1 MLIRIETAD
10 DTMISKEDLV
20 RVGLCN
26 PELLPSL
33 TLGEW
38 DLFIRQA
45 RSAGVL
51 ARIHALMEQNGL
63 LERIPQAPRTHLEAA
78 RVLSRSQERVIRWE
92 VYCIRRVLSAVETEF
107 VLLKGAA
114 YILSEMAFAQ
124 GRVQSDVDI
133 LVPHSKLR
141 IVESALLKHEWVGLK
156 LEEYDQRYYR
166 EWSHE
171 LPPLYH
177 PHRNT
182 VLDVHHNILP
192 VMGRLHPDPVKLLK
206 AAEPI
211 PGTPYKRLCPEDM
224 VLHSAAH
231 MFQDGDL
238 ELGLRGL
245 ADVDGLLRAFGIRA
259 DFWDNLP
266 GRAVELELQRPLY
279 YALRYSDFFLKT
291 PVPEHVKFT
300 FRKWR
305 PPAPVLE
312 LMDRLVSRAL
322 VPRHSSTASIRTLAA
337 RRLLYIKSQ
346 WLRMP
351 PLLLAR
357 HLMHQSLRGLKKK
370 DG

>member
-1 MLIRIETAD
+1 MT
-10 DTMISKEDLV
+10 SNEDMV
-20 RVGLCN
+20 RRALCN
-26 PELLPSL
+26 PEFLPSL

-51 ARIHALMEQNGL
+51 ARIHALMEQNDL
-63 LERIPQAPRTHLEAA
+63 LERIPAAPRTHLEAA
-78 RVLSRSQERVIRWE
+78 RVLARSQERVIRWE
-92 VYCIRRVLSAVETEF
+92 VYCIHRALSEVGTEF

-114 YILSEMAFAQ
+114 YVLSEMPFAQ
-124 GRVQSDVDI
+124 GRMQSDVDI
-133 LVPHSKLR
+133 LVPRSKLK
-141 IVESALLKHEWVGLK
+141 IVESALLSHGWVGMK

-166 EWSHE
+166 QWSHE

-177 PHRNT
+177 PNRNT

-192 VMGRLHPDPVKLLK
+192 ETGRLHPDPVKLLQ

-211 PGTPYKRLCPEDM
+211 PGTSHKRLCPEDM
-224 VLHSAAH
+224 ILHSAAH

-245 ADVDGLLRAFGIRA
+245 ADVDGLLRVCGMRP
-259 DFWDNLP
+259 DFWNTLLQ
-266 GRAVELELQRPLY
+266 RAPELELDRPLY
-279 YALRYSDFFLKT
+279 YALRYADFFLKT
-291 PVPEHVKFT
+291 PVPEHVKSAC
-300 FRKWR
+300 RKWK
-305 PPAPVLE
+305 PPAPVLR

-322 VPRHSSTASIRTLAA
+322 VPRHSSTASLRTLSA
-337 RRLLYIKSQ
+337 RRLLYIKAH

-370 DG
+370 DQ